1 MFYGGDSM
9 SRAMPKNRSESV
21 KPREIERLILSKYEE
36 MPGSERTLADR
47 VLEYPNEVLL
57 YSATELAK
65 RAGASKAAVSRFVKR
80 LGYSDFREMQRK
92 IRHAQMTGDP
102 IFLSAVPDD
111 EQSSLSRHLE
121 CDVASLRDT
130 IEQIDATMIEE
141 VSQKILSAK
150 RVVCLGFRNSY
161 VFANYLRRQLIVIRP
176 EVSLTPGAGQMLM
189 EDFGDLGPDDL
200 LITIGL
206 RRRSAQLAR
215 AMELYRD
222 QGVPIAYVTDRRAV
236 RTREFATWVFA
247 CQVRGTS
254 LFDSYV
260 GVVSLLNFLATHTYH
275 ASGRKGRRRLNVI
288 EGMLEALGEL
298 DPGT

>member
-1 MFYGGDSM
+1 
-9 SRAMPKNRSESV
+9 MPEKETDAA
-21 KPREIERLILSKYEE
+21 KPRAIERLIRSKYSD
-36 MPGSERTLADR
+36 MPDRERALANR

-57 YSATELAK
+57 YSATELAD
-65 RAGASKAAVSRFVKR
+65 RAGVSKAAVSRFVKR
-80 LGYSDFREMQRK
+80 LGYDDFREMQRE
-92 IRHAQMTGDP
+92 IRQAQMTGDP
-102 IFLSAVPDD
+102 IFLSAVPGGG
-111 EQSSLSRHLE
+111 QGSLSRHLE
-121 CDVASLRDT
+121 CDMASLRDT
-130 IEQIDATMIEE
+130 IEQIDETMIEE
-141 VSQKILSAK
+141 VSRKILSAK

-161 VFANYLRRQLIVIRP
+161 VFAHYLRRQLILIRP
-176 EVSLTPGAGQMLM
+176 DVSLLPGAGQMLM

-200 LITIGL
+200 LITVGL

-222 QGVPIAYVTDRRAV
+222 RGVPIAYLTDRRAV

-260 GVVSLLNFLATHTYH
+260 GVVSLLNFLATRTYH
-275 ASGRKGRRRLNVI
+275 ASGPKGRKRLSEL